1 MNSNLKQVDVVGM
14 ADPSSPT
21 VISSVDVAADVAAN
35 VTGGAELGGV
45 NSVDV
50 YDDHMAVAIEA
61 DPKQDDGYVAFY
73 SVAGGSPSFV
83 SAVKAGALPDKVGF
97 SPDGNYAVVA
107 NEGEP
112 SDDYEND
119 PEGSIT
125 VINVSGGFQS
135 PTVATADFTAFNDG
149 GTKTLTGPVRISPKA
164 TFPQPVAAAVDP
176 SPWIN
181 EIHYDND
188 GADLGEF
195 IEFAAPEGFDTTGYR
210 FQLINGN
217 GGAPYAG
224 NTFDNLNKTT
234 SDGLDLYVVNRPPN
248 GIQNGSPDGVALI
261 GPGVDVASQDDDTC
275 DMLLSYEGVISN
287 ATGVCAGET
296 STEMDVTEG
305 SSTPVGHS
313 VQLTG
318 TGGSFGDFSWVA
330 AANTNGVINT
340 GQTYEVQVPQV
351 ASFTA
356 ISVAQDLEPEFVA
369 FSADSK
375 TAYATLQENN
385 AVAVIDLATAEVNEV
400 FGLGF
405 KDYSL
410 PGNEIDASD
419 RDDRVNIRNWSVFG
433 TYQPDGFDA
442 YEVNGT
448 AYLVTA
454 NEGDGREYESDSG
467 DYIDEIRISDLE
479 ATQFTDELKEKLG
492 AGFQDDENLGRL
504 LVMTDLGLEDPE
516 SCSSLPVTGQ
526 PIDSDENAVDGCV
539 YENLYSYGARSFT
552 IWDMDTKRPV
562 FDSGSDFEVITAQQL
577 GSSFNASNDEN
588 DGDSRSDAKGP
599 EPEAVEIA
607 VINDNT
613 FAFIALER
621 VGGVMVYNITN
632 PQSAEFVQ
640 YINPRDFNAD
650 NTAVEAN
657 EAGPL
662 GPEDIK
668 FITQDGEMY
677 LLVSNEVSGTL
688 SVYSVTVL

>member
-1 MNSNLKQVDVVGM
+1 M
-14 ADPSSPT
+14 ADPTSPAVT
-21 VISSVDVAADVAAN
+21 SSVDVAADVAAN
-35 VTGGAELGGV
+35 VTSEEPLELGGV

-50 YDDHMAVAIEA
+50 YGDHLAVAIEA

-112 SDDYEND
+112 SDDYSND

-125 VINVSGGFQS
+125 VIDVSGGFQS

-164 TFPQPVAAAVDP
+164 TAAQPEAPAP
-176 SPWIN
+176 STPWIN
-181 EIHYDND
+181 EIHYDNEGTD
-188 GADLGEF
+188 SGEF
-195 IEFAAPEGFDTTGYR
+195 VEFAAPAGFDTTGYR

-217 GGAPYAG
+217 NGAPYAG
-224 NTFDNLNKTT
+224 NTFANLTKTT
-234 SDGLDLYVVNRPPN
+234 SGGLDLYVVNRPSN
-248 GIQNGSPDGVALI
+248 GIQNGAPDGVALL
-261 GPGVDVASQDDDTC
+261 GPGPDVGSQSDDTC

-287 ATGVCAGET
+287 ATGICAGVT
-296 STEMDVTEG
+296 STEMDVVQG
-305 SSTPVGHS
+305 SSTPVGQS

-318 TGGSFGDFSWVA
+318 TGDGFGDFSWVA
-330 AANTNGVINT
+330 AANTNGTINT
-340 GQTYEVQVPQV
+340 GQTYEVPSV

-356 ISVAQDLEPEFVA
+356 ITVAQDLEPEFVA
-369 FSADSK
+369 FSADGG

-385 AVAVIDLATAEVNEV
+385 AVAVIDLATAEVTEV

-419 RDDRVNIRNWSVFG
+419 KDDRVNIRNWSVFG

-448 AYLVTA
+448 TYLVTA

-467 DYIDEIRISDLE
+467 DYIDEIRIKDLVP
-479 ATQFTDELKEKLG
+479 TQFTDELKEKLG
-492 AGFQDDENLGRL
+492 SGFQDSENLGRL
-504 LVMTDLGLEDPE
+504 LVMTDLGLVDQAA
-516 SCSSLPVTGQ
+516 CSSLPITGQ
-526 PIDSDENAVDGCV
+526 PIDSNENAVDGCV

-552 IWDMDTKRPV
+552 IWDIDTKRPV

-640 YINPRDFNAD
+640 YVNPRDFNAD
-650 NTAVEAN
+650 NAAVEAN
-657 EAGPL
+657 LAGPL